1 MELEATKERGER
13 QMIRE
18 KLQFFQIIEVL
29 EKERREPRRGE
40 LYKDN
45 DEEEENFQEETR
57 RDDH

>member
-40 LYKDN
+40 VYKDN
-45 DEEEENFQEETR
+45 DEEEEIF
-57 RDDH
+57 